1 MSDHQPANGSDH
13 DGDATMAPAEGDRD
27 RPQETVGDPHEPDF
41 SRLRMARASLDAA
54 FPED

>member
-1 MSDHQPANGSDH
+1 MSDHQPEGHYESMEEAPPSEDNGA
-13 DGDATMAPAEGDRD
+13 ATPEPAA
-27 RPQETVGDPHEPDF
+27 DPHEPDF

>member
-1 MSDHQPANGSDH
+1 MSDHQPEGHYGSM
-13 DGDATMAPAEGDRD
+13 GEAPPAEDDRAAT
-27 RPQETVGDPHEPDF
+27 PEPAPDPLEPDF